1 LLPEI
6 YSSFGSDVKFTLNPF
21 VKRAAQNQTGCI
33 DGVPPCT
40 LEQEALNVIDNH
52 PQDKYVPWLICMD
65 KSEISSQ
72 PSPLDRCD
80 SEVGISKPASTAP
93 QAVLER
99 HYQIDQGI
107 PHVPYV
113 KVNGKHVGNTLS
125 EIRTALCKVEPSMT
139 GCSKAINSD
148 IKIQQ
153 VCEKPADMVVV

>member
-65 KSEISSQ
+65 KSDDDI
-72 PSPLDRCD
+72 DRCD

-93 QAVLER
+93 QPVLEK
-99 HYQIDQGI
+99 HYKGCLDI
-107 PHVPYV
+107 PYVPYV
-113 KVNGKHVGNTLS
+113 QVNGMELHHS
-125 EIRTALCKVEPSMT
+125 YSAIRTALCKVEPSLP
-139 GCSKAINSD
+139 GCSKAMPSNHVD
-148 IKIQQ
+148 KIQQ
-153 VCEKPADMVVV
+153 VCEKPSDMVVV